1 MDESPP
7 IITKTSTYV
16 NKFLCEAQELGVI
29 QKIVVE
35 VDEIGMAANAKSFMP
50 KRDNAREFIKLVR
63 DYSYSNITNKSVVGY
78 LSSEPTNKKFD

>member
-1 MDESPP
+1 
-7 IITKTSTYV
+7 
-16 NKFLCEAQELGVI
+16 
-29 QKIVVE
+29 
-35 VDEIGMAANAKSFMP
+35 MAANAKSFMP